1 MCRFRQSDEISTK
14 EGEKYG
20 ENEYHVSGFGG
31 SGVSNT
37 MPIAAQSGSTPK
49 DGELIFPAD
58 YKSYAAFLHGI
69 QKSDAVRDLYIN
81 PTRASAEAGQPFA
94 NGSILVM
101 EIYNAKKYA
110 EGTLEKGA
118 DGNLVKADL
127 AKVFVMQKVA
137 EWGKGVPENVKN
149 GDWIYAAFKAN
160 GERLDVDYTTCRG
173 CHLPLGTS
181 KDFVHRY
188 DEYFEKR
195 IQAAH

>member
-1 MCRFRQSDEISTK
+1 MERMSITFLALVVLGCAST
-14 EGEKYG
+14 
-20 ENEYHVSGFGG
+20 
-31 SGVSNT
+31 T
-37 MPIAAQSGSTPK
+37 MPIAAQSDSIPK
-49 DGELIFPAD
+49 DGELVFPAD
-58 YKSYAAFLHGI
+58 YKSYSPFLHGI
-69 QKSDAVRDLYIN
+69 QKPDAVRDLYIN
-81 PTRASAEAGQPFA
+81 PTGASAEAGQPFA

-101 EIYNAKKYA
+101 AIYNAKKNA

-127 AKVFVMQKVA
+127 AKVFVMQKWA
-137 EWGKGVPENVKN
+137 GWGKRAPENLKN

-173 CHLPLGTS
+173 CHLPLGAS

-195 IQAAH
+195 MQAAH